1 MKTYQFEERP
11 VDPSRSLP
19 LHHQLS
25 AHLRAQIVNHSLPPG
40 TLLPSEAQLQ
50 ERYGVSRSVVRQA
63 LGALTSEGLID
74 RGRGRGSI
82 VAPRREHHRLVH
94 RMPGLSTQIAE
105 TGVSVTTEVLSFSVE
120 PAQGIATALGTPEVL
135 AIERLRSVEGAPL
148 ALIHTW
154 LALPLCSTLT
164 AEELQ
169 DTSLHS
175 VLRQKYGIEI
185 VAGKRQ
191 IRAAPADAELLALLH
206 MSPHAPVLVL
216 EGTSLDA
223 AGRPVEV
230 FTTWHHADQMVF
242 DIEVVHDSA
251 SQPPS
256 RGAGTSDLAA
266 DTSRPAV
273 PHLPVRPTGPT
284 ANAPALPADPAS
296 LGSPAPL
303 STRARELSL
312 KLQHLADDIAA
323 AERGHPSNAAAER
336 TPTADAA
343 TE

>member
-11 VDPSRSLP
+11 VDPSSSLP

-50 ERYGVSRSVVRQA
+50 ERYGVSRSVVRQS
-63 LGALTSEGLID
+63 LGALTAEGLID

-82 VAPRREHHRLVH
+82 VAPRRDHHRLVH

-105 TGVSVTTEVLSFSVE
+105 TGVSVTTEVLSFSVQ

-135 AIERLRSVEGAPL
+135 AIERLRSVEGAPI

-164 AEELQ
+164 AEELR

-191 IRAAPADAELLALLH
+191 IRAAPADAELLTLLH
-206 MSPHAPVLVL
+206 MAPHAPVLVL

-251 SQPPS
+251 SPS
-256 RGAGTSDLAA
+256 PSPARGSGTSDLAA
-266 DTSRPAV
+266 DTSRPAA
-273 PHLPVRPTGPT
+273 PHSPMRPAPLDSPT
-284 ANAPALPADPAS
+284 SPSAPAPMDSPSS
-296 LGSPAPL
+296 LSSPAPL
-303 STRARELSL
+303 DSSSALSSRARELSVA
-312 KLQHLADDIAA
+312 LQHLADDIAA
-323 AERGHPSNAAAER
+323 AERN
-336 TPTADAA
+336 PT
-343 TE
+343 